1 MRPTLRPQGR
11 NPRPASPDG
20 GSPARPASGREA
32 RGFVLGGIPPPVL
45 ARLGAS
51 AQTLCGSRR
60 WAGVAA
66 SLAQP
71 RPPLLS
77 GAGVGARL
85 SPALFA
91 TSRLAGG
98 SGSCRVAALQ
108 ARFPGLSRWLI
119 RPPSRRFGR
128 RRPRPLPPS
137 APAPRLFR
145 PSRLRWVWGCAV
157 SRRCKPAKPGFLGR
171 RVRPPCGVA
180 CCPRLSWGSP
190 FLRSRLPRGGS
201 ALSPVRV
208 RPASCAWVA
217 GSPLGRSPCGLR
229 GGGRSVRRG
238 YAGACA
244 PAFCAPPRRCFAA
257 CTRAAM
263 PVGVGRGCS
272 SAALA
277 GGVVFRVWGLCR
289 CGRARGSC
297 APRTPSA
304 RGAFMPLSPP
314 PLSPWG
320 EGSARPMASPAGG
333 IMGVQGCQGQAAL
346 PGLAPPLTPLSPM
359 MCGSQAL

>member
-1 MRPTLRPQGR
+1 MRRSLLRAGVGQLCAPHSARKDGTPSRLAGR
-11 NPRPASPDG
+11 GFPRPSRVRAG
-20 GSPARPASGREA
+20 A

-51 AQTLCGSRR
+51 AQTLSGSRR
-60 WAGVAA
+60 RAGVAA

-85 SPALFA
+85 SPALFRHFA
-91 TSRLAGG
+91 P
-98 SGSCRVAALQ
+98 CR
-108 ARFPGLSRWLI
+108 G
-119 RPPSRRFGR
+119 
-128 RRPRPLPPS
+128 
-137 APAPRLFR
+137 
-145 PSRLRWVWGCAV
+145 VWGCAV
-157 SRRCKPAKPGFLGR
+157 SRRCKPAKPGFLGQL
-171 RVRPPCGVA
+171 VRPPCGVA

-201 ALSPVRV
+201 ALSAVRV

-257 CTRAAM
+257 CARAAM

-277 GGVVFRVWGLCR
+277 GGVVFRV
-289 CGRARGSC
+289 
-297 APRTPSA
+297 
-304 RGAFMPLSPP
+304 
-314 PLSPWG
+314 
-320 EGSARPMASPAGG
+320 
-333 IMGVQGCQGQAAL
+333 
-346 PGLAPPLTPLSPM
+346 
-359 MCGSQAL
+359 

>member
-11 NPRPASPDG
+11 NPVPP
-20 GSPARPASGREA
+20 
-32 RGFVLGGIPPPVL
+32 RGTGFPPPVPRPGGGR
-45 ARLGAS
+45 AGSSWGAS
-51 AQTLCGSRR
+51 RPPSSPAWAQAPRPS
-60 WAGVAA
+60 AVAA
-66 SLAQP
+66 AGRGSL
-71 RPPLLS
+71 RPSLSRAPLCCL
-77 GAGVGARL
+77 GLVWGRVC
-85 SPALFA
+85 PPPFFA

-108 ARFPGLSRWLI
+108 ARFPGLSRWLV

-145 PSRLRWVWGCAV
+145 PSRLRRVWVVPCRGAA
-157 SRRCKPAKPGFLGR
+157 SPPSLFFLR
-171 RVRPPCGVA
+171 LVLPPCAGA

-201 ALSPVRV
+201 ALSAVRV

-257 CTRAAM
+257 CARAAM

-277 GGVVFRVWGLCR
+277 GGVVFRVWGLYR

-304 RGAFMPLSPP
+304 RGAFVPLSPP

-320 EGSARPMASPAGG
+320 KGGARPLASPAGG
-333 IMGVQGCQGQAAL
+333 IMGAQGCQGQAAL

-359 MCGSQAL
+359 MCGRQAL